1 MERLV
6 VDTNVV
12 AAALVKG
19 GISRQILL
27 VSDILFFAPDFLKVE
42 LEEHNDIFL
51 AKSGLTADDYD
62 KVVEAVLAKIV
73 QIPAG

>member
-27 VSDILFFAPDFLKVE
+27 VSDILFFAPDFLKDE

-73 QIPAG
+73 QIHAG